1 MSNRANNFEYMNRF
15 GEKLGTLRERQGV
28 SLKQLGDKIGVS
40 KSYIWK
46 LEQGKRMPNV
56 VMVIKIANIFG
67 VTTDQLVRDE
77 LELD

>member
-1 MSNRANNFEYMNRF
+1 MSNRVNNFEYMNRF
-15 GEKLGTLRERQGV
+15 GEKLCTLRERQGV
-28 SLKQLGDKIGVS
+28 SLKQLADKIGVS

-56 VMVIKIANIFG
+56 VMVIKIADIFG
-67 VTTDQLVRDE
+67 ATTDQLIRDE